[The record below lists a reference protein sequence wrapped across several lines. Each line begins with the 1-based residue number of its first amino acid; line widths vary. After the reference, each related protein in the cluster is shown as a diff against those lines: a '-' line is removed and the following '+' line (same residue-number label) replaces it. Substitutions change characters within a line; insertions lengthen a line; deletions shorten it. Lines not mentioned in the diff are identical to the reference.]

1 MMFFQEISFCFKAS
15 CENFLCQ
22 KKCMLLYFDAVSFYD
37 NLLLVKGV
45 GKVDLVMS
53 DGEFLHPFSHHG
65 SSGKLPST
73 KENFHAGTRP
83 IFH

>member
-1 MMFFQEISFCFKAS
+1 MEIFYAKKNAFCCILMPYHFI
-15 CENFLCQ
+15 
-22 KKCMLLYFDAVSFYD
+22 D

-73 KENFHAGTRP
+73 KETFHAGTRP